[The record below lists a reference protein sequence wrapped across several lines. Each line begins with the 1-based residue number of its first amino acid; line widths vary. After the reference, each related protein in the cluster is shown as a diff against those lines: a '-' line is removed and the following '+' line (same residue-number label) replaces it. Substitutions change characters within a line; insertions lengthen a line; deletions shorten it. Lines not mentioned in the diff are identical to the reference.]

1 MASKENLYFH
11 SAEVYLKRSAANPTP
26 RRIAIIQDVSIEI
39 KRDIKELFGEN
50 KYAED
55 AASGN
60 ESITGKYKSGELDPS
75 WMMEEFMSSTRTS
88 GSIILVKSE
97 AKTVAAGTVTVNGA
111 ADFREDYGVVDP
123 LTNRPLRRVGSAP
136 AEGQYAVNE
145 GTGVYTF
152 NTANNGDSFLFT
164 YLTDSDEGE
173 TYTVSNSVAGDSLFC
188 SLLLYKT
195 SRTGKPFGLRLAN
208 ATFESAS
215 FGFKLNEHAMPEG
228 SFKGFAGDNGIVFE
242 MFRG

>member
-1 MASKENLYFH
+1 MASKDNLYFH
-11 SAEVYLKRSAANPTP
+11 SAEVYIKRTAANPTP

-60 ESITGKYKSGELDPS
+60 ESISGKYKSGELDPG
-75 WMMEEFMSSTRTS
+75 WMMEEFMTSARTT
-88 GSIILVKSE
+88 GSIILVKRE
-97 AKTVAAGTVTVNGA
+97 VGTVASGTVTVDGA
-111 ADFREDYGVVDP
+111 ANFREDYGVVDP
-123 LTNRPLRRVGSAP
+123 LTDRPLRRVSGSP
-136 AEGQYAVNE
+136 AEGEYSVNE
-145 GTGVYTF
+145 TTGVYTF
-152 NTANNGDSFLFT
+152 NAAANGDDFLFT
-164 YLTDSDEGE
+164 YLTDSTAGE
-173 TYTVSNSVAGDSLFC
+173 TYTVNNTLAGDSVFC

-228 SFKGFAGDNGIVFE
+228 SFKGFAGDDGKVFE